1 MDLVQRKLVKNEW
14 EGIEIPLSKEEIDIL
29 RLIISGYKNV
39 NYKKN
44 QNLSLISYLKI
55 ESTPEMHSHLY
66 ELYLKEKIEY
76 LCKKYKLTFNL
87 NTKIIKKIKKADKI
101 RIDSSS
107 KKIEE
112 NSENIV
118 EYVILKMCMGLLKN
132 YVENKDK
139 WMYYLYAINKL
150 NSYSIYNINTYFKE
164 FVDYILNKYNS
175 KMDIE
180 ILIKNGKKF
189 IEQNSFILKYEDQ
202 CLYDHQKEIFSI
214 VKQEQNKGPKL
225 ILYTAPTGTGK
236 TLTPIG
242 LSEGHRVLFVCAA
255 RHVGLALAKAS
266 VSIQKKVAFSFG
278 CKDPGDIRLHY
289 YAVKECIRDK
299 RTGGI
304 RKVDNSQGEA
314 VEIMISDIQSFESA
328 MLYMLAF
335 NKPEDIIVYWDEPTI
350 TMDYESH
357 EYHKLIHKNWK
368 INTIPNVVLSTAT
381 LPTKEELSEVIMDFN
396 CKFEDAQVFDI
407 RSHDTK
413 KSISLINKNGFIEVP
428 HLCFDDYDKLQECVQ
443 NIENNNTLLRYLDV
457 GEICEFIL
465 YVQKENII
473 PSSLKLSNNYFE
485 SIDHVTL
492 TSLKKYYILLLK
504 NINKSY
510 WSIIYDAFQLKK
522 RKNPPISNIMVTT
535 NDSHTLTD
543 GPTLFLTANVE
554 KIAQFCMNTASI
566 PETQSIKLL
575 SAIEHNQ
582 KISELIDQKE
592 KDYEDGTKK
601 DEGKERK
608 LAEGRV
614 DANMKTIMKE
624 IQALRSKIMDVKM
637 NDLFIPNRK
646 EHLEKWS
653 PQNRDK
659 LGKAFTCNI
668 EERYVEQIMEL
679 PNVDNIWKMLLLMG
693 IGVFA
698 NHVNANYVEI
708 MKTLADEKK
717 LFMIVATTDYIYG
730 TNYQFC
736 HEYISKDLADM
747 SQEKILQALGRVG
760 RRNIQ
765 QDYTVRFRDDNIIK
779 KILLPEEN
787 KPEVKNMCE
796 LFNSDDDD

>member
-29 RLIISGYKNV
+29 RLIISGYKDV

-44 QNLSLISYLKI
+44 QNLSLLSYLKI
-55 ESTPEMHSHLY
+55 ESTIEMQSHLY

-76 LCKKYKLTFNL
+76 LCKKYKLTFKL

-112 NSENIV
+112 NNENIV
-118 EYVILKMCMGLLKN
+118 EYIILKMCMGLLKN

-164 FVDYILNKYNS
+164 FVHYILNKYNL

-180 ILIKNGKKF
+180 VLIKNGKKF

-202 CLYDHQKEIFSI
+202 ALYDHQKEIFSI
-214 VKQEQNKGPKL
+214 IKQEKNKGPKL

-242 LSEGHRVLFVCAA
+242 LSENHRVLFVCAA
-255 RHVGLALAKAS
+255 RHVGLALARAS

-335 NKPEDIIVYWDEPTI
+335 NKAEDIIVYWDEPTI

-357 EYHKLIHKNWK
+357 EYHDLIHKNWK

-381 LPTKEELSEVIMDFN
+381 LPTKHELSEVIMDFN

-428 HLCFDDYDKLQECVQ
+428 HLCFHDYDKLQDCIK
-443 NIENNNTLLRYLDV
+443 NIEQNNTLLRYLDV
-457 GEICEFIL
+457 GELCEFIC

-473 PSSLKLSNNYFE
+473 PSSLKLSNKYFE
-485 SIDHVTL
+485 SIDQVSL
-492 TSLKKYYILLLK
+492 TSIKKYYITILK
-504 NINKSY
+504 NINKTY
-510 WSIIYDAFQLKK
+510 WSILYDAFQLKK
-522 RKNPPISNIMVTT
+522 RKSKPVSNIMVTT
-535 NDSHTLTD
+535 NDAHLLTD

-554 KIAQFCMNTASI
+554 KIAQFCIKTANI
-566 PETQSIKLL
+566 PEEQSQRLL

-582 KISELIDQKE
+582 TISKLLEQKE

-601 DEGKERK
+601 DEGKDRK

-614 DANMKTIMKE
+614 HANMKTIMKE
-624 IQALRSKIMDVKM
+624 IEALRSKIIEVKM
-637 NDLFIPNRK
+637 NDLFVPNRK

-747 SQEKILQALGRVG
+747 TQEKILQALGRVG
-760 RRNIQ
+760 RRNVQ
-765 QDYTVRFRDDNIIK
+765 QDYTIRFRDDSIIK

-796 LFNSDDDD
+796 LFNSDD

>member
-1 MDLVQRKLVKNEW
+1 MDLVQRKLAKNEW
-14 EGIEIPLSKEEIDIL
+14 EGIEIPLPSEEIDVL
-29 RLIISGYKNV
+29 RLIIAGYNDV
-39 NYKKN
+39 NFKTNK
-44 QNLSLISYLKI
+44 NLSLISYLKI
-55 ESTPEMHSHLY
+55 ENTIEMQSHLY
-66 ELYLKEKIEY
+66 EIYLKKKVDS
-76 LCKKYKLTFNL
+76 LCKKYKLTFNI
-87 NTKIIKKIKKADKI
+87 NTKTTKKIKKADKI
-101 RIDSSS
+101 RIDSSN
-107 KKIEE
+107 KKIED
-112 NSENIV
+112 NQENIF
-118 EYVILKMCMGLLKN
+118 EYVILKICSGILKN
-132 YVENKDK
+132 YYENKDK
-139 WMYYLYAINKL
+139 WMYYLYALNKL
-150 NSYSIYNINTYFKE
+150 NGYSIYNLNTYLKQFID
-164 FVDYILNKYNS
+164 FILDKFNHQ
-175 KMDIE
+175 MDIKT
-180 ILIKNGKKF
+180 LVKNGKSF
-189 IEQNSFILKYEDQ
+189 IEKNSFMLKYEDQ
-202 CLYDHQKEIFSI
+202 TLYDHQKEIFSI
-214 VKQEQNKGPKL
+214 VKQNPKPKI

-242 LSEGHRVLFVCAA
+242 LSENHRILFVCAA

-266 VSIQKKVAFSFG
+266 VSIQKKVAFAFG
-278 CKDPGDIRLHY
+278 CNDAGDIRLHY
-289 YAVKECIRDK
+289 YAVKECIRNK

-314 VEIMISDIQSFESA
+314 VEIMISDIQSFQSA

-335 NKPEDIIVYWDEPTI
+335 NKPEDIILYWDEPTI
-350 TMDYESH
+350 TMDYEDH
-357 EYHKLIHKNWK
+357 PCHKIIHDNWK

-396 CKFEDAQVFDI
+396 CKFEDAEVFDI
-407 RSHDTK
+407 RSHDAK
-413 KSISLINKNGFIEVP
+413 KSISLINKNGFVEVP
-428 HLCFDDYDKLQECVQ
+428 HLCFSDYAEIKECVS
-443 NIENNNTLLRYLDV
+443 NIEKNKTLLRYLDV
-457 GEICEFIL
+457 GELCEFII

-473 PSSLKLSNNYFE
+473 PESFKIENGYFE
-485 SIDHVTL
+485 NINQVTL
-492 TSLKKYYILLLK
+492 TSIKIYYVQLLK
-504 NINKSY
+504 HLNNSY

-522 RKNPPISNIMVTT
+522 RKSPPVSNIMVTT
-535 NDSHTLTD
+535 SDAHSLTD

-554 KIAQFCMNTASI
+554 KIAQFCLKMASI
-566 PETQSIKLL
+566 PDMETKILL
-575 SAIEHNQ
+575 SSIEHNQ

-601 DEGKERK
+601 DEGKDRK

-614 DANMKTIMKE
+614 DSNMKTIMKE
-624 IQALRSKIMDVKM
+624 IEALRSKIIEVKM

-653 PQNRDK
+653 PHNRDK
-659 LGKAFTCNI
+659 LGKAFTCKI

-693 IGVFA
+693 VGVFA

-708 MKTLADEKK
+708 MKMLADEKK

-736 HEYISKDLADM
+736 HEYISKDLASM
-747 SQEKILQALGRVG
+747 SQEKCLQALGRVG

-765 QDYTVRFRDDNIIK
+765 QDYTVRFRDDSIIK

-796 LFNSDDDD
+796 LFNSD